1 MYMDENKIPKNNI
14 LIIEDEQDIRE
25 IYVEVLTNAKYT
37 VDQAAD
43 GETGMQKIKE
53 GNWDLLLLDIML
65 PGRDGLKILKEIKET
80 PGLKKGPVIAL
91 TNLNS
96 ENIIH
101 EVFTSGADG
110 YLIKSEITPDKVVEE
125 IAKVLSKE
133 EEENK

>member
-1 MYMDENKIPKNNI
+1 MEEKKIQKNNI
-14 LIIEDEQDIRE
+14 LIVEDEHDIRE
-25 IYVEVLTNAKYT
+25 IYVEVLTNAGYK

-43 GETGMQKIKE
+43 GEIGMQKIKE

-96 ENIIH
+96 QNIIH
-101 EVFTSGADG
+101 EVFNSGADG
-110 YLIKSEITPDKVVEE
+110 YLIKSEITPDKVLEE
-125 IAKVLSKE
+125 IVKVFGKE
-133 EEENK
+133 EEEKD

>member
-1 MYMDENKIPKNNI
+1 MDEKKIQKNNI
-14 LIIEDEQDIRE
+14 LIVEDETDIRE
-25 IYVEVLTNAKYT
+25 VYVEVLTSAGYT
-37 VDQAAD
+37 VDQASD
-43 GETGMQKIKE
+43 GEIGMQKIKE
-53 GNWDLLLLDIML
+53 GKWDLLLLDIML
-65 PGRDGLKILKEIKET
+65 PGKDGLKILKEIKET

-125 IAKVLSKE
+125 IVKVLGKE
-133 EEENK
+133 EEEKE

>member
-1 MYMDENKIPKNNI
+1 MEEKKIQKNNI
-14 LIIEDEQDIRE
+14 LIVEDETDIRE
-25 IYVEVLTNAKYT
+25 IYVEVLTGAGYF

-43 GETGMQKIKE
+43 GEIGMQKIKE

-65 PGRDGLKILKEIKET
+65 PGKDGLKILKEIKET

-125 IAKVLSKE
+125 VVKVLGKE